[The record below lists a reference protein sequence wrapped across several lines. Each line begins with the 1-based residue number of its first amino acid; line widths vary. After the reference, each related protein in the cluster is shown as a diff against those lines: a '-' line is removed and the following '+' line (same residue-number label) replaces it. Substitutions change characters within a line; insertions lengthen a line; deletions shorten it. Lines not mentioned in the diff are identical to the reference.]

1 MKDKLTLPLKLQ
13 VLILYKKGSVVC
25 LEKLKAFLRF
35 EVFDH
40 SSAAKEGKEKKS
52 NPARSTLGTPGAT
65 SCTVNGPPTF

>member
-40 SSAAKEGKEKKS
+40 SSAAKEGKEKS